1 MASPTVAVI
10 RQGAVAIAKIDNP
23 ASGNQ
28 LDDALRAALADACVA
43 IAESDARVVV
53 FEGAGGVFA
62 SGAFR
67 PTTHAGANGAGAL
80 VAGLRLPT
88 IAWIDGACL
97 DMGVELALACDVR
110 VASAGASFGL
120 RQVRR
125 GGLPWDGGTQRLA
138 RLVGRGHALRLL
150 LTGEVVDAT
159 EAERMGLVERVGVRA
174 AALELATAIAAG
186 APIAAAYTAEAVRE
200 GLDLTLEQGLRLEA
214 DLSVLLQST
223 GDRAAG
229 LRWFADRADT
239 ESSGPPT
246 YEGK

>member
-10 RQGAVAIAKIDNP
+10 RQGAVAIVTLDNP
-23 ASGNQ
+23 ATDNQ
-28 LDDALRAALADACVA
+28 LDDALRAALADACAA

-53 FEGAGGVFA
+53 FEGGGGVFA
-62 SGAFR
+62 SGAFA
-67 PTTHAGANGAGAL
+67 PGANGAGA
-80 VAGLRLPT
+80 AIARLRLPT

-97 DMGVELALACDVR
+97 DMGLELALACDVR

-120 RQVRR
+120 RQVHD
-125 GGLPWDGGTQRLA
+125 GVLPWDGGTQRLA

-150 LTGEVVDAT
+150 LTGEVLDAT

-174 AALELATAIAAG
+174 AALELATTIATG

-223 GDRAAG
+223 DDRAAG
-229 LRWFADRADT
+229 LRGFADRA
-239 ESSGPPT
+239 GPPT